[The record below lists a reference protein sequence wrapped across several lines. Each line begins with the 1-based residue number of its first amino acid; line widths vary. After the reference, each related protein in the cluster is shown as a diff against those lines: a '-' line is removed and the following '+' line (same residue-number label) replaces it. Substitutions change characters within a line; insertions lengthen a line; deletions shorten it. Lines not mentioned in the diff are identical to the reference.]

1 MPSLGL
7 TPTPGSM
14 PLFCAGLPEEGRMV
28 QAALKRGYIPLAFSS
43 WDRDGMQ
50 CWDVDWPPE
59 TSRDINR
66 VCPARACFGVSL
78 AAADG
83 LPQLMGCLSPV

>member
-1 MPSLGL
+1 
-7 TPTPGSM
+7 
-14 PLFCAGLPEEGRMV
+14 MV

-66 VCPARACFGVSL
+66 VCPTRACFGFSL

-83 LPQLMGCLSPV
+83 LPQLMGCLRQGSPVLRQFTAAAAASAILFCT